1 MAKSKGTFVVPR
13 NFDHEGKRFATKVNE
28 SIAQLKGEIGNP
40 LDSAVTFRDLIDA
53 GIAKRDIRIG
63 ANGNIIGGGTG
74 GIVIGDEDVL
84 EIPPAPTG
92 VSADGAFQNIV
103 IEWDVPTFFGFSH
116 AEVWAATTSNFADR
130 VFIGQTTAAVF
141 SHQVGNGQTRYYWIR
156 FVNIQDTVGP
166 FNSTT
171 GTQASTAPDIA
182 ALMTELS
189 ETLQDLPGY
198 QTLNSDLSNITD
210 DILDLQQDLLDEANA
225 ASRVIKSTSAPTTR
239 GDGSSLQ
246 PGDIWIDTDDNNQM
260 YVRNA
265 SNNGWTKARDSSL
278 ISLYNTLSSTVST
291 NSTNIAT
298 AQSDIITLTTD
309 TSSNAT
315 AITNLQSSLSTTNS
329 NVSANSSSISSLTTQ
344 VQSND
349 SDISSLSSSLTSLTT
364 TVNTINGDYATGT
377 ALNALTSRVT
387 TNEGDITSINSSLTS
402 LTTTVNTINGDYA
415 TGTALT
421 TLTSR
426 VSTNESSIT
435 SINSSITSLQSQITA
450 NDGDISGNATAIS
463 GLDTRVTSAEGT
475 ITSQASSITQLQTD
489 VGTNSASVTS
499 LQTSV
504 TNLEGDA
511 QAAYVLQVQANG
523 SVAGMVIEANASG
536 ATTGTAVQFVSDKF
550 AIWNGT
556 SGTAPFIVSGGT
568 VFIKDAMIQNGA
580 ITNAKIGNLAV
591 DTAKIANLA
600 ITEAKMANLS
610 VATAKIQDLAVDN
623 AKIANL
629 AVTNAKINDLNATK
643 INAGL
648 INSDRINVDTL
659 NVKHFDDVSTDIKS
673 HLTGGTTFFPLGRSG
688 QNYVQRTGTYTGSNA
703 SFIPVTITQVRNNA
717 TYIVIFSGVLG
728 DVSGGRVQYS
738 LNNSTW
744 VNANGNTNISWSA
757 GTYRGYTYV
766 YTGQIT
772 TLSASQ
778 STVYWRVYF
787 SGSYNHTQLSLNVI
801 MDNTQ

>member
-74 GIVIGDEDVL
+74 DIVIGDEEVL

-189 ETLQDLPGY
+189 EELQDLPGY
-198 QTLNSDLSNITD
+198 TALTTLITNAD
-210 DILDLQQDLLDEANA
+210 VAVATKAAN
-225 ASRVIKSTSAPTTR
+225 VIRATSSPTTR
-239 GDGSSLQ
+239 TDGSSLQ
-246 PGDIWIDTDDNNQM
+246 IVDIWVDTDDNNQV
-260 YVRNA
+260 YIRNS
-265 SNNGWTKARDSSL
+265 SNNGWEKARDSSL

-298 AQSDIITLTTD
+298 AQSDIVTLTTAN
-309 TSSNAT
+309 SSRVSEITELEAT
-315 AITNLQSSLSTTNS
+315 LTGFSSSSTVTAAITAEQTARANADSSLSTDITNLTSTVNS
-329 NVSANSSSISSLTTQ
+329 NTSAISSEATTRANADSALATDITNLTST
-344 VQSND
+344 VNSNT
-349 SDISSLSSSLTSLTT
+349 SAISSEATTRANADSALATDITNLTT
-364 TVNTINGDYATGT
+364 TVNGNSSSITTLNTTTANINGD
-377 ALNALTSRVT
+377 LNAM
-387 TNEGDITSINSSLTS
+387 
-402 LTTTVNTINGDYA
+402 
-415 TGTALT
+415 
-421 TLTSR
+421 
-426 VSTNESSIT
+426 
-435 SINSSITSLQSQITA
+435 
-450 NDGDISGNATAIS
+450 
-463 GLDTRVTSAEGT
+463 
-475 ITSQASSITQLQTD
+475 
-489 VGTNSASVTS
+489 
-499 LQTSV
+499 
-504 TNLEGDA
+504 
-511 QAAYVLQVQANG
+511 YVLQVATETNG
-523 SVAGMVIEANASG
+523 SVSAAGMVLGSNAQGGSG
-536 ATTGTAVQFVSDKF
+536 AQSYVQFQADKF
-550 AIWNGT
+550 AIWNG
-556 SGTAPFIVSGGT
+556 SSNIAPFIVSGGT
-568 VFIKDAMIQNGA
+568 VFIKDAMIQDGA
-580 ITNAKIGNLAV
+580 ITNAKIGTAAI
-591 DTAKIANLA
+591 DEAKIATAA
-600 ITEAKMANLS
+600 ITEAKIGTAEIS
-610 VATAKIQDLAVDN
+610 EAKIQDAAIARAKIQDLAVN
-623 AKIANL
+623 
-629 AVTNAKINDLNATK
+629 NAKINDISALK
-643 INAGL
+643 ITADQL
-648 INSDRINVDTL
+648 DSSRINVDTL
-659 NVKHFDDVSTDIKS
+659 NVRHFDNVSTDIKS
-673 HLTGGTTFFPLGRSG
+673 HLTGGTTFVPLGRSG

-766 YTGQIT
+766 YTGRIN

>member
-74 GIVIGDEDVL
+74 DIVIGDEEVL
-84 EIPPAPTG
+84 DIPPAPTG

-116 AEVWAATTSNFADR
+116 AEVWTSSTSNFADR
-130 VFIGQTTAAVF
+130 VFVGQTTAAVF

-198 QTLNSDLSNITD
+198 QTLNSDLS
-210 DILDLQQDLLDEANA
+210 DISQDIQAEAAA
-225 ASRVIKSTSAPTTR
+225 ASRVIKTTSAPTTR
-239 GDGSSLQ
+239 SDGSSLQ

-278 ISLYNTLSSTVST
+278 ISLYNSLNSTVGT
-291 NSTNIAT
+291 NSTNIAN
-298 AQSDIITLTTD
+298 AQGDIITLTTD
-309 TSSNAT
+309 TSANAT
-315 AITNLQSSLSTTNS
+315 AITNLQASLTTTNS
-329 NVSANSSSISSLTTQ
+329 NVTVNSNAISSLTTQ
-344 VQSND
+344 IQSND
-349 SDISSLSSSLTSLTT
+349 
-364 TVNTINGDYATGT
+364 
-377 ALNALTSRVT
+377 
-387 TNEGDITSINSSLTS
+387 GDITSLSASITS
-402 LTTTVNTINGDYA
+402 LSNTVNTINGDYA

-421 TLTSR
+421 ALTSR
-426 VSTNESSIT
+426 VGTNEGSIT
-435 SINSSITSLQSQITA
+435 SINTSVTSLQSQITA

-463 GLDTRVTSAEGT
+463 GLDTRVTSAEGN

-489 VGTNSASVTS
+489 VGNTSASVTT

-504 TNLEGDA
+504 ASLEGDA

-556 SGTAPFIVSGGT
+556 TGTAPFIVSGGT
-568 VFIKDAMIQNGA
+568 VFMENAMIQNGA
-580 ITNAKIGNLAV
+580 ITNAKIGSLAV
-591 DTAKIANLA
+591 DNAKIANLA

-610 VATAKIQDLAVDN
+610 VANAKIQDLAVDN

-659 NVKHFDDVSTDIKS
+659 NVKHFDDVSSDIKS
-673 HLTGGTTFFPLGRSG
+673 HTGAFVPLGVFGSSFQRGST
-688 QNYVQRTGTYTGSNA
+688 NFTVQTQTTGTYLSTTIGS
-703 SFIPVTITQVRNNA
+703 VRNGAKYQAIWTGVYGDCTN
-717 TYIVIFSGVLG
+717 GVLE
-728 DVSGGRVQYS
+728 YS
-738 LNNSTW
+738 VNGSTW
-744 VNANGNTNISWSA
+744 VQAAGGIQNVTFAA
-757 GTYRGYTYV
+757 GTFRTYV
-766 YTGQIT
+766 FAYSGTISG
-772 TLSASQ
+772 LSSG
-778 STVYWRVYF
+778 STTVYWRVRWITKLRSTY
-787 SGSYNHTQLSLNVI
+787 QSLYVFI
-801 MDNTQ
+801 DNTQ